1 MCLVAG
7 GNGGCLRAVE
17 GDRVADVR
25 GCAGVREATC
35 NGEGGGATDA
45 GVVAGGEVGDGGATV
60 NNDATD
66 EESFASPALI

>member
-1 MCLVAG
+1 MGAKEILKLKGAAAMEVVVG
-7 GNGGCLRAVE
+7 GTA
-17 GDRVADVR
+17 
-25 GCAGVREATC
+25 VREAIC

>member
-1 MCLVAG
+1 MGAKEILKLKGAAAMEVVVG
-7 GNGGCLRAVE
+7 GTA
-17 GDRVADVR
+17 
-25 GCAGVREATC
+25 VREAAC

-60 NNDATD
+60 NNDATE

>member
-1 MCLVAG
+1 M
-7 GNGGCLRAVE
+7 RAVE
-17 GDRVADVR
+17 GDRVADVS
-25 GCAGVREATC
+25 GCAGVREAEATC